1 MEVAEIIDAFVKNAR
16 AQKKPGS
23 GFVCLAQRGE
33 AAPRGESVSLGVAV
47 SLSPKPQNGVCE
59 LAPLLGRELQRIA

>member
-16 AQKKPGS
+16 AKKKPGR

-33 AAPRGESVSLGVAV
+33 AAPRGKSL
-47 SLSPKPQNGVCE
+47 
-59 LAPLLGRELQRIA
+59 